1 MKKQTVLLRKSTPQ
15 LSMKNVLKCEYQ
27 NEKSGDR
34 EGKKWKSWLAKMGV
48 GKNKNIWELD
58 FMGVFLK
65 NY

>member
-1 MKKQTVLLRKSTPQ
+1 
-15 LSMKNVLKCEYQ
+15 MKNQVI
-27 NEKSGDR
+27 EK
-34 EGKKWKSWLAKMGV
+34 EKKWKSWLAKMGV